1 MALELSADE
10 PGWRQDCFAPDAHTS
25 EARTAAS
32 RPTMPAP
39 PPRPEDATA
48 EQAEKRRFGS
58 LARVPRLA
66 VRLDVLTQMKLDAA
80 SGFLLS
86 HVDGATSVEDLLD
99 VCAMPHVQAL
109 RLLGALRFLGIIE
122 LEEPRRRTG

>member
-10 PGWRQDCFAPDAHTS
+10 PGWRRDRFAPDAHTS
-25 EARTAAS
+25 EARVAAA
-32 RPTMPAP
+32 RPTLPAP
-39 PPRPEDATA
+39 PPHVDTITD
-48 EQAEKRRFGS
+48 QAEKRRFGS

-66 VRLDVLTQMKLDAA
+66 VPLDVLRTMKLDAA

-86 HVDGATSVEDLLD
+86 HVDGATPVEDLLD

-109 RLLGALRFLGIIE
+109 RLLGALRFLGVVE
-122 LEEPRRRTG
+122 LEEPRPRPR